1 MRLVSFPAAAND
13 LLADLGLAS
22 EIAGKAAGVPGEVRD
37 APDVARATDL
47 PAPDQPLLSGLGAH
61 EHTTRFVV
69 DRPLLRAVRPDV
81 LITEEVCPVCRAA
94 YRPLADG
101 AAVSHTTIDGQDVT
115 LVTLNARRLE
125 DVLAPIVPLATMV
138 GHPQRGHSLLN
149 TRSARLLALGMH
161 VARHLVRNGGDRPRV
176 VLAAVGGELS
186 GPRGVPPGA
195 GSPLRLP
202 GRWLPDMI
210 DAAGGVPLLAEAG
223 GDDLTLAPE
232 RVSQAQPDVLLLG
245 APDLASARGAATAL
259 AADGAWG
266 DVPAVRQG
274 RTWALHLDGLFTHP
288 SPRLV
293 EGVEI
298 LLRIIFPQA
307 LGANGAPPAADRALP
322 VHAPLER
329 PGGA

>member
-47 PAPDQPLLSGLGAH
+47 PTPDQPLVSGLRAH

-81 LITEEVCPVCRAA
+81 LITEEVCPVCRSA
-94 YRPLADG
+94 YRPLVDG
-101 AAVSHTTIDGQDVT
+101 AAVSHTTIDGQDMT

-125 DVLAPIVPLATMV
+125 DVLAPIVPLATLV

-149 TRSARLLALGMH
+149 ARSARLLALGMH

-176 VLAAVGGELS
+176 VLAAVGDELS
-186 GPRGVPPGA
+186 GPRGMALGA
-195 GSPLRLP
+195 PLRLP

-223 GDDLTLAPE
+223 ADDLTLAPD
-232 RVSQAQPDVLLLG
+232 RVSRARPDVLLVG

-259 AADGAWG
+259 VADGAWG
-266 DVPAVRQG
+266 HVPAARQG
-274 RTWALHLDGLFTHP
+274 RIWALRLDGLFTHP

-322 VHAPLER
+322 VHARLVR